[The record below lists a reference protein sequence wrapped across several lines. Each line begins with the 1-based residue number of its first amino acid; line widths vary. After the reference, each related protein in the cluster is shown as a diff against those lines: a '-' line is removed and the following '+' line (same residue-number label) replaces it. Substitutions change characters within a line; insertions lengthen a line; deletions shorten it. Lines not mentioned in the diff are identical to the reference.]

1 MRKNSEQSGATKWPS
16 QVLLFSTLTRY
27 NEEWR
32 PLKSPPLSLYF
43 SAMSAKMRIL
53 ALGFPSHNSLRISR
67 KKMQELHSS
76 FQSTMLGKLQP
87 YVQCR
92 KKTNPFIKKSFTVF
106 ETHPK
111 SITLLRLYRLI
122 SKLVKWDFQT
132 LCFRFIFDTLNL
144 IPWKVS
150 KPWSTTGSL
159 DTRQQ
164 LYCEKKITICQIKRD
179 FLSSKE
185 EARSSWKSI
194 EKEKYGLLSP
204 LTSSF
209 SLCLPSHSA
218 ESRAPGFTW
227 TPVALESFLS
237 AHKTTFPFRGG
248 GGKSYCS
255 AYPMGKSSK
264 KDSY

>member
-1 MRKNSEQSGATKWPS
+1 MCNAERRQTHLSKSPLQCLK
-16 QVLLFSTLTRY
+16 LTR
-27 NEEWR
+27 
-32 PLKSPPLSLYF
+32 
-43 SAMSAKMRIL
+43 
-53 ALGFPSHNSLRISR
+53 
-67 KKMQELHSS
+67 
-76 FQSTMLGKLQP
+76 
-87 YVQCR
+87 
-92 KKTNPFIKKSFTVF
+92 
-106 ETHPK
+106 K
-111 SITLLRLYRLI
+111 SITLLRLFRLI